1 MGELKHK
8 KDEHIWLGKRQDW
21 QADMG
26 GFGAYEVLRRRFC
39 INGRKALAAF
49 VEPGMVLVW
58 IDIRGARCNP
68 IEEILILSLVLMQ
81 TSL

>member
-1 MGELKHK
+1 MPPAGC
-8 KDEHIWLGKRQDW
+8 G
-21 QADMG
+21 
-26 GFGAYEVLRRRFC
+26 